1 MKLLAR
7 FWREYASKHTRV
19 YLLGALFLLLT
30 NALSALVPK
39 LVQWGIEA
47 LEARESALV
56 WAVALLGVG
65 VGTVVVRT
73 LSRTLIFNPGRVVE
87 YDLKR
92 DFFAHLLR
100 LPRAYFESTLSAGEL
115 INRGSND
122 SAAVR
127 GLIGYGSLQLLNV
140 STTLLITL
148 TQMLIIDPA
157 LTLYCALP
165 LGASALILRWAVL
178 EMFGLTRASL
188 SQVGALSDQLLEVYG
203 AAGLVQSF
211 GVEAGVTGRFQAQ
224 SDALLSL
231 NERLARI
238 STWGLPVASVM
249 GSLCLVLLIGVGGRA
264 VARGE
269 LTLGALTA
277 LVVYVGQLVSCVTSL
292 GWLTGA
298 LQRGYISLVRTY
310 EVLDAPADA
319 PATPR
324 PLPPCAPEGPRIE
337 VRDLTFTHP
346 KATRPALRAVSF
358 SVAPGEVVGVFGL
371 TGSGKSAL
379 LDLLSRTY
387 APPEGSVWMD
397 GVDISAVA
405 PEEYWAR
412 VCYVQQ
418 QAFLFSLSVRE
429 NITLSAHTDE
439 ARLAAA
445 LNAACLAGE
454 VSAFPQGVETRVG
467 ERGVTLSG
475 GQRQRAAL
483 ARAFYRQGYQLLLLD
498 DVLSAVDHATESDL
512 IRALYAREPRCTTLI
527 VSHRMSVLERADRVL
542 VFDEGALIAQGT
554 PRALASG
561 EGLYAQAWRAQSD
574 APPPTEARAPTE
586 APTP

>member
-1 MKLLAR
+1 VSARLLVR
-7 FWREYASKHTRV
+7 FWREYAHKHLGT

-30 NALSALVPK
+30 NLLSALAPK
-39 LVQWGIEA
+39 LVQWGVEA
-47 LEARESALV
+47 LEAEQSAWR
-56 WAVALLGVG
+56 WAAALLGVG
-65 VGTVVVRT
+65 VGTMVVRT

-100 LPRAYFESTLSAGEL
+100 LPRRYFEAQLSAGEL
-115 INRGSND
+115 INRGTND
-122 SAAVR
+122 AAAVR

-140 STTLLITL
+140 TTTLLITVW
-148 TQMLIIDPA
+148 QMLLIDVA

-165 LGASALILRWAVL
+165 LAAAVVVLRWAVL
-178 EMFGLTRASL
+178 QMFELTRASL

-211 GVEAGVTGRFQAQ
+211 GAEGGVAARFDAQ
-224 SDALLSL
+224 NEALLAL
-231 NERLARI
+231 NERLQRVAV
-238 STWGLPVASVM
+238 WGLPVVSVM
-249 GSLCLVLLIGVGGRA
+249 GSLCLVALIGAGGQG
-264 VARGE
+264 VARGD

-277 LVVYVGQLVSCVTSL
+277 LVVYVGQLVGCVTSL

-298 LQRGYISLVRTY
+298 LQRGYISLGRMY
-310 EVLDAPADA
+310 EVLDAPVDT
-319 PATPR
+319 PAGASAL
-324 PLPPCAPEGPRIE
+324 LPPCAPEGPRLE

-346 KATRPALRAVSF
+346 TGERPALRGVSF
-358 SVAPGEVVGVFGL
+358 TVAPGEVVGVFGL

-379 LDLLSRTY
+379 LDVLSRTY
-387 APPEGSVWMD
+387 APPAGAVWVD
-397 GVDISAVA
+397 GVDVSAVA
-405 PEEYWAR
+405 PEAHWRR

-429 NITLSAHTDE
+429 NITLAAHTDE

-445 LNAACLAGE
+445 LDAACLAGE
-454 VSAFPQGVETRVG
+454 VSSFPQGVETRVG

-483 ARAFYRQGYQLLLLD
+483 ARAFYREGYQLLLLD
-498 DVLSAVDHATESDL
+498 DVLSAVDHDTEARL
-512 IRALYAREPRCTTLI
+512 ISALYARQPRCTTLI

-542 VFDEGALIAQGT
+542 VLDEGALVAQGT
-554 PRALASG
+554 PQELARG
-561 EGLYAQAWRAQSD
+561 EGLYAQAWRAQSGAN
-574 APPPTEARAPTE
+574 APPSAPPE
-586 APTP
+586 ERP